1 MKNYKRAKHFKSI
14 LIILVILIGIG
25 YFNRVTIMQKMV
37 SLSTESPI
45 ISIDKKTH
53 NATENEQLATQEF
66 NGQSVVSVNQ
76 NQPTFSNDEMKISA
90 TGWQKLSALDW
101 LGRPQVANALLN
113 RKLMPTSQKDKARER
128 LTVKTPGYHAIKTSV
143 NVSDWLYNRS
153 HLIGYQFTGLNNE
166 PKNLIT
172 GTNQLN
178 ADSRPNAK
186 SMVTYET
193 EVADYLRQSTSHYV
207 RYQVTPIYR
216 NMELVPRGVH
226 MMAQSLKDTAI
237 SFNVY
242 IFNVQDS
249 WQINYQNGQA
259 TKGEKE

>member
-1 MKNYKRAKHFKSI
+1 MKNYKRAKYFKRI

-25 YFNRVTIMQKMV
+25 YYNRVTIMQKIV

-45 ISIDKKTH
+45 INIDKKTH
-53 NATENEQLATQEF
+53 HETENEQLANQEF

-76 NQPTFSNDEMKISA
+76 NQPTFSNDEMKLSA
-90 TGWQKLSALDW
+90 SGWQKLSGLDW

-113 RKLMPTSQKDKARER
+113 KKLMPPAQKDKARER
-128 LTVKTPGYHAIKTSV
+128 LTVKTPGYHAIKTGA
-143 NVSDWLYNRS
+143 NGSDWLYNRS

-172 GTNQLN
+172 GTRQLN

-226 MMAQSLKDTAI
+226 MMAQSLNDTAI
-237 SFNVY
+237 NFNVY

-259 TKGEKE
+259 TKGEK